1 MRLLAIHI
9 TYFLIYSLSVA
20 ANAIAPSTDEFKTI
34 SAQEYI
40 DAWKDE
46 AIYQMVLHKIPAS
59 ITLAQGL
66 LESGNGNSR
75 LAVQGNNHFGIKC
88 HNDWSGA
95 KIFEDDETSGECFR
109 KYDDPS
115 ESFED
120 HSIFLQKKRYEPL
133 FQLDIKDYKGW
144 AKTLKE
150 CGYATNPKYPQLLIN
165 LIEQYGLTQFDK
177 EGIEHIK
184 KNTIPKRS
192 NGKNHSPSNSTDA
205 KTNNS
210 RSKSGGKSSEGK
222 TITITNNREINL
234 SNNRIKF
241 IYAKAG
247 DTPEKIAEDLDL
259 VPWLVAKYNDL
270 EPNATLKEGQVI
282 YIQPKRARAKEATH
296 TVQPGDSMWSISQK
310 YGVKLKK
317 LYKKNLLTPGTEP
330 QAGQKIKLK

>member
-1 MRLLAIHI
+1 MRLTAVYI
-9 TYFLIYSLSVA
+9 VA
-20 ANAIAPSTDEFKTI
+20 LFICVSPTVAHSSTPTADEIKTI

-95 KIFEDDETSGECFR
+95 KIFEDDETRGECFR

-177 EGIEHIK
+177 EGLEHIK

-192 NGKNHSPSNSTDA
+192 NGKSHSPSTSTDA

-210 RSKSGGKSSEGK
+210 KPKSGGKSSEGK

-234 SNNRIKF
+234 SDNRIKF

-270 EPNATLKEGQVI
+270 EPNATLKEGQLI

-296 TVQPGDSMWSISQK
+296 TVQSGDSMWSISQK

-317 LYKKNLLTPGTEP
+317 LYKKNLMTPGTEP
-330 QAGQKIKLK
+330 KAGQQIKLK

>member
-1 MRLLAIHI
+1 MRLLATYIIALFVSTSSVFAHSAAFI
-9 TYFLIYSLSVA
+9 TDDV
-20 ANAIAPSTDEFKTI
+20 KTI

-40 DAWKDE
+40 DMWKDE

-95 KIFEDDETSGECFR
+95 KIFEDDETRGECFR

-165 LIEQYGLTQFDK
+165 LIEQYGLAQFDK
-177 EGIEHIK
+177 EGLDHIK

-192 NGKNHSPSNSTDA
+192 NGKSHNSSTANQTNPS
-205 KTNNS
+205 KP
-210 RSKSGGKSSEGK
+210 KSGNKSNDGK

-234 SNNRIKF
+234 SDNRIKF

-259 VPWLVAKYNDL
+259 VPFLVAKYNDL
-270 EPNATLKEGQVI
+270 NPNATLKEGQVI
-282 YIQPKRARAKEATH
+282 YIQPKRARAKEESH
-296 TVQPGDSMWSISQK
+296 TVKSGDSMWSISQQ

-317 LYKKNLLTPGTEP
+317 LYKKNLMTPGTEP
-330 QAGQKIKLK
+330 KVGQKIKLK